1 MYKSLIFV
9 LAAAWAPMTTVAAST
24 VTVVVMNESPEDVA
38 LWKVSKNEHSTSSH
52 AAPLLQDVVRSQS
65 STRFHVAPY
74 ITQDVNFAAVRYR
87 SQTRQCAFL
96 TSYVNTYTRG
106 MRIPKWNHSATGKAG
121 CTSRIVRT
129 DPVSHDWTVEFRI
142 R

>member
-1 MYKSLIFV
+1 MYKPYGVVF
-9 LAAAWAPMTTVAAST
+9 LAACAVPAAASAST
-24 VTVVVMNESPEDVA
+24 VSVIVINDSAE
-38 LWKVSKNEHSTSSH
+38 KVTFQPISKNEHNTAIH
-52 AAPLLQDVVRSQS
+52 AAPQVAQVVESHRQAM
-65 STRFHVAPY
+65 FHVAPY

-121 CTSRIVRT
+121 CTSRIVRA